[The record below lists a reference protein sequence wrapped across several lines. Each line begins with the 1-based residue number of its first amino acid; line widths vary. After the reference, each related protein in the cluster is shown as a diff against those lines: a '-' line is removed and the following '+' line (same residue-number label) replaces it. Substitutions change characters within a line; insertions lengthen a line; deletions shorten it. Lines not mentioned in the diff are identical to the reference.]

1 LSPSF
6 EITYLRVGERH
17 ITKLRELVLGI

>member
-6 EITYLRVGERH
+6 EITCLRVGERH